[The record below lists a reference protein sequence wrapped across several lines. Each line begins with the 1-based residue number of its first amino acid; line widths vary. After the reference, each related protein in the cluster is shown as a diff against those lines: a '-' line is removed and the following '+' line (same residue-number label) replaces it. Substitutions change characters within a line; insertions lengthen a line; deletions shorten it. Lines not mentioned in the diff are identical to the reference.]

1 MSNIKYQK
9 DGNVGLITFNRPQAF
24 NALNSET
31 LSELDAL
38 LAEIER
44 DKELYVVIVTGE
56 GKAFVA
62 GADIAE
68 MANKTL
74 AEAKLFAELGQRVF
88 VRLQQLE
95 AVTIAALNGFT
106 LGGGLEVAMSCDIRI
121 AGERAKLGQP
131 EVSLGI
137 TPGFAGTQ
145 RLPRLV
151 GPAKAKELIFTGKT
165 IDADT
170 ALRIGLVNEVAADA
184 LAAAQ
189 QMAADICKQ
198 APIAVKYAKQAID
211 KGLESSFQAGQSIEA
226 QLFGMCF
233 ATADQKDGMRAF
245 LNKEKASY
253 NNK

>member
-9 DGNVGLITFNRPQAF
+9 DGHVGLLTFSRPQAF
-24 NALNSET
+24 NALNTET
-31 LSELDAL
+31 LNELDAL
-38 LAEIER
+38 LAQLEADR
-44 DKELYVVIVTGE
+44 DLYVVILTGA

-68 MANKTL
+68 MADKIL
-74 AEAKLFAELGQRVF
+74 EAGKAFAELGQRVLM
-88 VRLQQLE
+88 RLQQLE

-106 LGGGLEVAMSCDIRI
+106 LGGGLEVAMACDIRI
-121 AGERAKLGQP
+121 AGAGAKMGQP

-145 RLPRLV
+145 RLPRLI
-151 GPAKAKELIFTGKT
+151 GPAKAKELIFTGRT
-165 IDADT
+165 IDAGE
-170 ALRIGLVNEVAADA
+170 AERIGLVNAVADDALVAAR
-184 LAAAQ
+184 
-189 QMAADICKQ
+189 QMADQICQQ
-198 APIAVKYAKQAID
+198 APISVKYAKQAID
-211 KGLESSFQAGQSIEA
+211 KGLESAFQSGQSIEA

-245 LNKEKASY
+245 LNKEKANY

>member
-1 MSNIKYQK
+1 MPNIKYQK
-9 DGNVGLITFNRPQAF
+9 EEHIGIITFSRPEAF

-38 LAEIER
+38 LAKIEADR
-44 DKELYVVIVTGE
+44 ELYVVILTGE
-56 GKAFVA
+56 GKAFIA

-68 MANKTL
+68 MAEKSL
-74 AEAKLFAELGQRVF
+74 GQGKAFAELGQRVLT
-88 VRLQQLE
+88 RLQAIE
-95 AVTIAALNGFT
+95 PVTIAALNGFT

-121 AGERAKLGQP
+121 AGERIKLGQP

-145 RLPRLV
+145 RLPRLI
-151 GPAKAKELIFTGKT
+151 GPAKAKELIFTGKP
-165 IDADT
+165 IDGNEAK
-170 ALRIGLVNEVAADA
+170 RIGLVNDVAEDA
-184 LAAAQ
+184 LAAAKK
-189 QMAADICKQ
+189 MAADICKQ

-211 KGLESSFQAGQSIEA
+211 KGLESSFQSGQAIEA

-233 ATADQKDGMRAF
+233 ATTDQKDGMRAF

>member
-1 MSNIKYQK
+1 MPNIKYQK
-9 DGNVGLITFNRPQAF
+9 EEHIGIITFSRPEAF

-31 LSELDAL
+31 LSELDGL
-38 LAEIER
+38 LAKIEADR
-44 DKELYVVIVTGE
+44 ELYVVILTGE

-68 MANKTL
+68 MAEKSL
-74 AEAKLFAELGQRVF
+74 DQGKAFAELGQRVF
-88 VRLQQLE
+88 VRLQRLE
-95 AVTIAALNGFT
+95 PVTIAALNGFT

-145 RLPRLV
+145 RLPRLI
-151 GPAKAKELIFTGKT
+151 GPAKAKELIFTGKP
-165 IDADT
+165 IDA
-170 ALRIGLVNEVAADA
+170 AEAKRIGLVNDVAEDA

-189 QMAADICKQ
+189 QMAAEICKQ

-211 KGLESSFQAGQSIEA
+211 KGLESSFQSGQAIEA

-233 ATADQKDGMRAF
+233 ATSDQKDGMRAF